1 MDQSMMNV
9 DWDAWD
15 GTCSK
20 SDEDLYEPW
29 AAPSEEE
36 MVNRTAY
43 RQSMQDQTEHHR
55 RTTQHQNDE
64 RSILSI
70 LKNREIY
77 GAKYTAK
84 RRRMPTTVEHE
95 IRLYGEYYS
104 MTRYHSAFLKH
115 LGGEDEVDENG
126 ARPASSEAI
135 STISIAFSSD
145 SQTMASTHGDHTVK
159 ITCCSTGR
167 LLETLEG
174 HPRTPWTVKYH
185 PLQNNILASGCLGFQ
200 VRVWDW
206 HSRTCLRMI
215 RLDYAII
222 SLSFHPEGHILAVA
236 SGSRLHFWDFDN
248 YGGRKDSNGATASGT
263 ITAVE
268 QRNMLRCVHFP
279 PDGKSVIVGGMNPNQ
294 DHPRR
299 TARARGGMSGGGISF
314 YLRLWDFDAEAALHS
329 PAMDDPRLPH
339 GTTRQ
344 QRKPLANVST
354 LSII

>member
-1 MDQSMMNV
+1 MLNV

-15 GTCSK
+15 GTYTK
-20 SDEDLYEPW
+20 SDDFHEPW
-29 AAPSEEE
+29 AAPSGEE
-36 MVNRTAY
+36 MIHRNAY
-43 RQSMQDQTEHHR
+43 RQSMQEQTEQHR
-55 RTTQHQNDE
+55 RNTQHQNEE
-64 RSILSI
+64 RNILSI
-70 LKNREIY
+70 LKNRETY
-77 GAKYTAK
+77 GAKHIAK

-95 IRLYGEYYS
+95 IRLFGEYYS
-104 MTRYHSAFLKH
+104 MTRYNSAFLKH
-115 LGGEDEVDENG
+115 LGGEDQVDENG
-126 ARPASSEAI
+126 ARPASSEAV

-185 PLQNNILASGCLGFQ
+185 PLQNNIVASGCLGFQ

-215 RLDYAII
+215 RLEYAII

-248 YGGRKDSNGATASGT
+248 YGGRKDSNGATSTGV
-263 ITAVE
+263 ITQVE

-294 DHPRR
+294 DHSRR
-299 TARARGGMSGGGISF
+299 TARGRGGMSGGGISF
-314 YLRLWDFDAEAALHS
+314 YLRLWDFDAEAALNS
-329 PAMDDPRLPH
+329 LAADPRLPRA
-339 GTTRQ
+339 TTLL